1 MTSIITLV
9 GIGYI
14 KVVFQRVPATFRV
27 EHGNPF
33 AVFVYP
39 TLKEL
44 IPSAKFCHS
53 YGIGALSID

>member
-1 MTSIITLV
+1 M

-14 KVVFQRVPATFRV
+14 KVVFQRVPATFQV